1 MTTRAF
7 VFGSILLIVLAVVL
21 ALSYSQ
27 EMSVVVTKEDTQLFN
42 RLENLYNTIDQNYYD
57 NVELKTLFSGSLNGM
72 LHELDPHSTFIDVS
86 DYALLE
92 EQYRGNYQGIGVS
105 FVMLDDKI
113 TVMEVFAN
121 GPSDRAGLKMGDQIV
136 EIDGENAVGI
146 DSDEVQRRLRGRGGT
161 KVTVKIERPQH
172 AEKIE
177 TTITRGQVP
186 IKSVENEMMLD
197 DKTGYVRVVRFAG
210 PTGNELE
217 GALLR
222 LQAKGMKQL
231 ILDLRGNGG
240 GLLPT
245 ANNLVDKFL
254 THKRLIVYTDG
265 QNPSARRAYYSSE
278 NGHNWEQPL
287 VILIDHFSAS
297 ASEIVAGA
305 LQDWD
310 RAVIVG
316 DTSFGKG
323 LVQSRFI
330 LSDQSSLLLTTSH
343 YYTPTGRLI
352 QRPYKGLDL
361 ETYQLQGLDDFDP
374 NSVSGSREINEKKPA
389 YLTASGRSV
398 YGGGGITPDVT
409 VKSEYL
415 FDLFVYALNNQFI
428 SFLYGREYYW
438 KHPDIG
444 MDFETYRKEFQVT
457 DEMLSEML
465 ALAKKRNFSYYPR
478 GGKRMDEKAMEA
490 KYWELSDQLKLFLKA
505 ELAQFYYGRSY
516 GFTIRRLA
524 RDKQLAT
531 AMKQFGHAAE
541 LADLQKKIPPGYF
554 AERLDNKVAK

>member
-1 MTTRAF
+1 MTTRTF
-7 VFGSILLIVLAVVL
+7 VFGSVALIALSVLLVQ
-21 ALSYSQ
+21 SYSQ
-27 EMSVVVTKEDTQLFN
+27 DVSALVTKEDTELFD
-42 RLENLYNTIDQNYYD
+42 RLEDLYNTIEQNYYGTVD
-57 NVELKTLFSGSLNGM
+57 LKTLFSGTLNGM
-72 LHELDPHSTFIDVS
+72 LHQLDPHSTFIDVS
-86 DYALLE
+86 DYALME

-113 TVMEVFAN
+113 TVMEVFPH

-136 EIDGENAVGI
+136 EIDGQSALGI

-172 AEKIE
+172 ADKVE

-186 IKSVENEMMLD
+186 IKSVDNEMMLD

-217 GALLR
+217 RALLR
-222 LQAKGMKQL
+222 LQAEGMKQL
-231 ILDLRGNGG
+231 VLDLRGNGG

-254 THKRLIVYTDG
+254 SQKRLIVYTDG
-265 QNPSARRAYYSSE
+265 QSPSARRAYYSSS
-278 NGHNWEQPL
+278 NGQNWDLPL

-330 LSDQSSLLLTTSH
+330 LKDQSSLLLTTSH

-352 QRPYKGLDL
+352 QRPYKGIDL

-374 NSVSGSREINEKKPA
+374 NSVSETPEIPEDKPT

-398 YGGGGITPDVT
+398 YGGGGITPDVVT
-409 VKSEYL
+409 KSEYL
-415 FDLFVYALNNQFI
+415 FDLFVYSLNNQFI
-428 SFLYGREYYW
+428 SFLYGRDYYW
-438 KHPDIG
+438 RHPEIG
-444 MDFETYRKEFQVT
+444 MDFETFRKEFQVS
-457 DEMLSEML
+457 DEMLGEML
-465 ALAKKRNFSYYPR
+465 DLAKKRDFSYYPR
-478 GGKRMDEKAMEA
+478 GGKKMTVEQLEA
-490 KYWELSDQLKLFLKA
+490 KYWELSDQIKLFLKA

-524 RDKQLAT
+524 RDKQIAT
-531 AMKQFGHAAE
+531 ARKQFDRAAE
-541 LADLQKKIPPGYF
+541 LAEIHKKIAPEYF
-554 AERLDNKVAK
+554 AEQLEQKVEK